1 MCKIGQSIKGYK
13 RSWEERTVLP
23 FTSSAVCK
31 RKCTMIMKFSTQH
44 PVTAQ
49 SNINRQQREGGG
61 WEAASKVGDKTET
74 GQEEG

>member
-1 MCKIGQSIKGYK
+1 
-13 RSWEERTVLP
+13 
-23 FTSSAVCK
+23 
-31 RKCTMIMKFSTQH
+31 MIMKFSTQH

-74 GQEEG
+74 GGGLMLTLY

>member
-1 MCKIGQSIKGYK
+1 
-13 RSWEERTVLP
+13 
-23 FTSSAVCK
+23 
-31 RKCTMIMKFSTQH
+31 MIMKFSTQH

-49 SNINRQQREGGG
+49 SNINRQQREGGE